1 MDLGLVKQVEDN
13 KDIYEL
19 TVLNKELATLIPYDT
34 LRIMTNALSEK
45 SISCYVYLLNRYL
58 ANSCKKFN
66 FTMDQIKTFIGL
78 STKTRSN
85 NQNVLDILNVLQ
97 KLELID
103 YSKENI
109 VDNGTIKT
117 IYSINV
123 VKNNLK
129 LEC

>member
-1 MDLGLVKQVEDN
+1 
-13 KDIYEL
+13 
-19 TVLNKELATLIPYDT
+19 
-34 LRIMTNALSEK
+34 MTNALSEK

-58 ANSCKKFN
+58 ANGCKKFN